1 MLYEER
7 TFKCYAKK
15 HKKKQ
20 LVFSINAHLK
30 TNQSTVKARMLLYL
44 FLSSSSIKLNF
55 NQFGKYHT
63 NYKIVKQEVE

>member
-1 MLYEER
+1 
-7 TFKCYAKK
+7 
-15 HKKKQ
+15 
-20 LVFSINAHLK
+20 LK